1 MTAWIGQA
9 TLDHPMYRLF
19 PLAVTALALFA
30 TGACAQ
36 GRPQTYILAGQSNM
50 SGRGL
55 IDDLTPTERAAD
67 PTIRLY
73 GNDGR
78 WRVAAEPLDAAQDQ
92 VDAVSEDR
100 IAAVG
105 PGLFFARALRA
116 GGGGPVALV
125 PCAKGGSSIGRWKPG
140 GGRET
145 LYGSCLARAREAGGG
160 IAGLVWYQG
169 ETDAEKTDAG
179 PAWRTAFEALV
190 KSLRHDLGGERLPI
204 VLVQLADAPAQKP
217 GDKPYPSWTAIQ
229 AAQAAPVDACVAMV
243 SAKGLGKREDD
254 LHLTTAA
261 QRVLGA
267 KLAEAMR
274 GLQDRGC
281 E

>member
-1 MTAWIGQA
+1 MR
-9 TLDHPMYRLF
+9 RLVF
-19 PLAVTALALFA
+19 SLALTAVALSA
-30 TGACAQ
+30 TDACAQ
-36 GRPQTYILAGQSNM
+36 AEPRTYVLAGQSNM

-55 IDDLTPTERAAD
+55 VDDLTQAERAAD
-67 PTIRLY
+67 PAIRLY

-78 WRVAAEPLDAAQDQ
+78 WRVAVEPLDSAQGQ
-92 VDAVSEDR
+92 VDTVSEDR

-140 GGRET
+140 GGRDT
-145 LYGSCLARAREAGGG
+145 LYGSCLARAREAGGE
-160 IAGLVWYQG
+160 IAGVVWYQG
-169 ETDAEKTDAG
+169 ETDAEKTDAAS
-179 PAWRTAFEALV
+179 AWRTAFEALV
-190 KSLRHDLGGERLPI
+190 ASLRHDLGGERVPI
-204 VLVQLADAPAQKP
+204 VLVQLADAPAQNE
-217 GDKPYPSWTAIQ
+217 GSKPYPSWAAIQ

-267 KLAEAMR
+267 RLAEAMR
-274 GLQDRGC
+274 RLQDRGC
-281 E
+281 K

>member
-1 MTAWIGQA
+1 MR
-9 TLDHPMYRLF
+9 RLLL
-19 PLAVTALALFA
+19 PLSLTALALSA

-36 GRPQTYILAGQSNM
+36 AEPRTYVLAGQSNM

-55 IDDLTPTERAAD
+55 TDDLTPAERAPD

-78 WRVAAEPLDAAQDQ
+78 WRVAAEPIDSAQGQ

-116 GGGGPVALV
+116 AGAGPLALV

-140 GGRET
+140 GGRDT
-145 LYGSCLARAREAGGG
+145 LYGSCLARAREAGGE
-160 IAGLVWYQG
+160 IAGVVWYQG
-169 ETDAEKTDAG
+169 ETDAEKTNAA
-179 PAWRTAFEALV
+179 PAWRRAFEALV
-190 KSLRHDLGGERLPI
+190 KSLRDDLGGERLPI
-204 VLVQLADAPAQKP
+204 VLVQLADAPAQRE
-217 GDKPYPSWTAIQ
+217 GSRPYPSWTAIQ

-261 QRVLGA
+261 QRALGA
-267 KLAEAMR
+267 RLADAMQ
-274 GLQDRGC
+274 GL
-281 E
+281 